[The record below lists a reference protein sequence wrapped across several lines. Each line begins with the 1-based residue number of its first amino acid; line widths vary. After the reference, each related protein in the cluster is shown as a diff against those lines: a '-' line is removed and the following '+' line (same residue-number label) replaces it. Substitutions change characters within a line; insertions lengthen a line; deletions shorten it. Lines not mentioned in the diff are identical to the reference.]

1 MNNLLPFLQLVGLN
15 PILPPPE
22 EVHRR
27 RQPRDYRVGVG
38 DHAGG
43 ERRGGD
49 QEVVSSDEDS
59 CVVELVEGEELAE
72 VEENVV

>member
-1 MNNLLPFLQLVGLN
+1 MNLLPLLQLAGLN

-22 EVHRR
+22 EVHST
-27 RQPRDYRVGVG
+27 RQPRDYRAGVG

-49 QEVVSSDEDS
+49 QKVVSVDGDSDEF
-59 CVVELVEGEELAE
+59 EPVEGRS
-72 VEENVV
+72 